1 MIFNYT
7 ALNDEG
13 IKVESE
19 ITADSLD
26 DAVISLQK
34 KNMTV
39 LTMDEKKEDTKVIS
53 FSSKDFHFFRPKVK
67 QKDVV
72 IFSRQISTLFEA
84 GVSALKAFRLL
95 SVENDNK
102 ALQVQLTSVADDI
115 ETGISISDALSK
127 KPRLFSS
134 FYVNMV
140 RAGEESGKLNESFLY
155 LADYL
160 DRDYELQQKI
170 RKALTY
176 PSFVVATFI
185 TIMIVMFTF
194 VIPKMAGMFAD
205 QGVELPTVTK
215 IVLGISDIFVKY
227 GFISF
232 PILVVGGWLL
242 YRYLHTKEGSRKF
255 DEVKV
260 RIPVIKTLYQRI
272 FLTRLADNMNTML
285 SSGVPI
291 VRSIDITAD
300 VMENVIYRELL
311 GRVSQKV
318 QKGTSFSKALYEEPL
333 VPNILV
339 QMVRIG
345 EETGELGFILKNLAM
360 FYKRELDTSIDN
372 VIGLIEPAMI
382 VGLGLAVGVL
392 VSSVLLPM
400 YSLSAS
406 IS

>member
-1 MIFNYT
+1 MLFHYT
-7 ALNDEG
+7 AINNEG
-13 IKVESE
+13 IKVESDIDAE
-19 ITADSLD
+19 SVD
-26 DAVISLQK
+26 DAVAKLQK
-34 KNMTV
+34 KAINIITV
-39 LTMDEKKEDTKVIS
+39 DNKNEGIKNILADIQIFKTRIKS
-53 FSSKDFHFFRPKVK
+53 
-67 QKDVV
+67 KDVV

-102 ALQVQLTSVADDI
+102 ALQKELTAVADDI
-115 ETGISISDALSK
+115 ESGVSISEALAK
-127 KPRLFSS
+127 RPALFSS
-134 FYVNMV
+134 FYVSMV

-160 DRDYELQQKI
+160 DREYELKQKI
-170 RKALTY
+170 KKALTY
-176 PSFVVATFI
+176 PLFVVGTFV
-185 TIMIVMFTF
+185 TIMVVMFTF
-194 VIPKMAGMFAD
+194 VIPKMASMFSE
-205 QGVELPTVTK
+205 QGVDLPLVTK
-215 IVLGISDIFVKY
+215 IVLGISSIFVNY
-227 GFISF
+227 WAISL
-232 PILVVGGWLL
+232 PVITVSGWFF
-242 YRYLHTKEGSRKF
+242 YRWAQTAEGARKV
-255 DEVKV
+255 DEIKIS
-260 RIPVIKTLYQRI
+260 IPVVKMLYQRI

-300 VMENVIYRELL
+300 VLDNIIYKELL
-311 GRVSQKV
+311 GRVAKKV
-318 QKGTSFSKALYEEPL
+318 QTGTAFSKALYEEPL

-360 FYKRELDTSIDN
+360 FYKRELDTAVDN

-400 YSLSAS
+400 YTLSSA